1 MGARPE
7 MDEIVNFPEIVG
19 SNRSLGTYEEIKSSV
34 REEYWKHLAGI
45 PISQAV
51 DHWLDTLSI
60 HTRKNYRCAI
70 GQLEQLQFLNL
81 DHSLQQFALYN
92 HESIVDRIKNID
104 FWKETTKQAR
114 AACYISF
121 TGFLERRTQGLIRK
135 AIPNKEGNAKT
146 FFRVHEKVV
155 TPALNRAQWTK
166 FFDELSKI
174 NWRDALI
181 GRVIL
186 QGGKRAS
193 EVLLA
198 RIDQVDWEKRQIM
211 FTQSKTKGM
220 VKHTVITYPET
231 IMSDLKGYVDDR
243 NGLIFVTKNGDPV
256 RIQQIQRSF
265 QIAGKRSGMP
275 FQVSPHILRA
285 SAVTYLKQQGF
296 SDGDIMGMTGHCSGE
311 MIRAY
316 DKRSLEENA
325 SSMISII
332 N

>member
-1 MGARPE
+1 MEKVGE
-7 MDEIVNFPEIVG
+7 LPEIVG
-19 SNRSLGTYEEIKSSV
+19 KKYSIGKYEEIKSSI
-34 REEYWKHLAGI
+34 REEYWNHLAEV
-45 PISQAV
+45 SVVQAV
-51 DHWLDTLSI
+51 DHWLNTLSP
-60 HTRKNYRCAI
+60 HTRKNYCCAI

-92 HESIVDRIKNID
+92 HESIVDQIKNVD

-135 AIPNKEGNAKT
+135 AIPSKEGSTKT

-155 TPALNRAQWTK
+155 TSALNRAQWTI
-166 FFDELSKI
+166 FFEKLSKI

-193 EVLLA
+193 EVLSA
-198 RIDQVDWEKRQIM
+198 RVDQINWNNRQIK

-220 VKHTVITYPET
+220 VKHTVITYPES
-231 IMSDLKGYVDDR
+231 IIRDIREYVGDR
-243 NGLIFVTKNGDPV
+243 NGLIFVTKKGNPV

-265 QIAGKRSGMP
+265 ENAGRSSGLKLKM
-275 FQVSPHILRA
+275 SPHILRA
-285 SAVTYLKQQGF
+285 STVTYLKQQGF
-296 SDGDIMGMTGHCSGE
+296 SDGDIMGMTGHSSGE

-325 SSMISII
+325 SAKISII